1 MHGKFLTSIALC
13 LVLGGAR
20 AESVALAANHPDA
33 YTVVAGDTLW
43 DIASRFLS
51 QPWRWSEVWRANPQI
66 DNPNLIYPGDVLVL
80 TGDAEKPV
88 VQVTR
93 GEDVRPREIKLSPA
107 VRESARVQAIPPIPL
122 DAIRQFLSRPLVL
135 TRAQVDG
142 AGYVIGN
149 EDGRLA
155 VGPGARIYVNGL
167 SADSGD
173 AVSVFRL
180 GGEYRD
186 PDTGEQLGL
195 EALHVADALVAKF
208 DAPAT
213 ATVGWASREIL
224 KGDRVLPQEN
234 ASDWNFMPKAPER
247 AVEGRI
253 IAVVDGV
260 TQVGLHNVV
269 VLNRGSADGLA
280 AGHVLAIYQAG
291 GEVSDPIGGEAAYLQ
306 GLGAAGTAAS
316 EQPSGAGRLLAGTV
330 QALRAAKVSV
340 DRALGQPVGGAPPKV
355 RLPEVRAGELM
366 VFRASERVSFALV
379 MSTQRVL
386 HVLDRVRNP

>member
-1 MHGKFLTSIALC
+1 MHGKFWVSIALC
-13 LVLGGAR
+13 LALAGVR
-20 AESVALAANHPDA
+20 AESVALAPDHPET
-33 YTVVAGDTLW
+33 YTVVSGDTLW
-43 DIASRFLS
+43 DIASRFLA
-51 QPWRWSEVWRANPQI
+51 QPWRWAEVWRANPQI
-66 DNPNLIYPGDVLVL
+66 ENPNLIYPGDVVVL
-80 TGDAEKPV
+80 SGDAAQPV
-88 VQVTR
+88 LQVTR
-93 GEDVRPREIKLSPA
+93 GVDVRPREIKLSPA
-107 VRESARVQAIPPIPL
+107 IRESVRVQAIPPIPL

-142 AGYVIGN
+142 AGYVVGN

-155 VGPGARIYVNGL
+155 VGPGARIYVKGV
-167 SADSGD
+167 SAANGD

-195 EALHVADALVAKF
+195 EALHVADALLANFEV
-208 DAPAT
+208 PAT
-213 ATVGWASREIL
+213 ATVGWASREIM

-234 ASDWNFMPKAPER
+234 ASDWNFIPKTPDR
-247 AVEGRI
+247 PVEGRI

-269 VLNRGSADGLA
+269 VLNRGTADGLA

-291 GEVSDPIGGEAAYLQ
+291 GEVSDPIGGAGVSLERPVAQ
-306 GLGAAGTAAS
+306 GIDAS
-316 EQPSGAGRLLAGTV
+316 GQPSAAERLLARTAN
-330 QALRAAKVSV
+330 ALQAAKASV
-340 DRALGQPVGGAPPKV
+340 NRALNQPVGIDSSKL

-379 MSTQRVL
+379 MSTQRAL